1 MMASGK
7 TVITAAIAFMAAA
20 ATAEPVVKANSVTMI
35 QGDDTVTISYELES
49 EPGVVT
55 VDIQTNGVSIGG
67 RHLTHFSGDVN
78 RLVGVGR
85 HTFTW
90 KPYRAWP
97 GNKITE
103 GVTAVVTAWATNAPP
118 DYMAVHLVAA
128 ETVRYYADKES
139 VPFGVTNDMYKTEW
153 LLMRKIPA
161 ANEVWRM
168 GSPTNET
175 GRTAKREKARIVM
188 IPNDYYIGVYPCT
201 QRQYELIHGD
211 RPSTFNNNAYYATRP
226 LQKIDYVSLR
236 GATPTYDWPTT
247 GHAVSPT
254 GFFGLLRNLSGIKTF
269 DFPGD
274 AEWEFACRAGT
285 ATAIYGSSLAA
296 IACYNRTQD
305 PGTDVDTTKGTTPVG
320 SYEPNAFGLYDMIGN
335 VWEYCRDW
343 FQETEQEFDPLTGPT
358 ASSGNSSGNGC
369 RMGRGG
375 AWYRD
380 SSVCRSA
387 HRHPFNPS
395 NADKQCGFRVWCE
408 AMAVK

>member
-1 MMASGK
+1 MKK
-7 TVITAAIAFMAAA
+7 TSFALAVAGLITV
-20 ATAEPVVKANSVTMI
+20 ATAEPIVKASSVTMA
-35 QGDDTVTISYELES
+35 QSGDTVTIRYEIEN

-67 RHLTHFSGDVN
+67 ENLTHFAGDVN
-78 RLVGVGR
+78 RLVDVGQ
-85 HTFTW
+85 HTMTW
-90 KPYRAWP
+90 KPRKAWP
-97 GNKITE
+97 GEKIVD

-161 ANEVWRM
+161 ANVTWRM
-168 GSPTNET
+168 GSPTTET
-175 GRTAKREKARIVM
+175 GRYEKREKARLVTLT
-188 IPNDYYIGVYPCT
+188 NDFYIGVYPCT

-211 RPSTFNNNAYYATRP
+211 RPSTFSNETYYATRP
-226 LQKIDYVSLR
+226 LQRMAYNTLR

-247 GHAVSPT
+247 GHAVDPN
-254 GFFGLLRNLSGIKTF
+254 GFFGLLRKHSGVDTF
-269 DFPGD
+269 DMPGD

-285 ATAIYGSSLAA
+285 SGARYGSSLAA
-296 IACYNRTQD
+296 IACRARTQN
-305 PGTDVDTTKGTTPVG
+305 PGDLVDLSQGTTAVG

-343 FQETEQEFDPLTGPT
+343 FQETTSDFDPIMGAT
-358 ASSGNSSGNGC
+358 ASSGNSTGNAC

-375 AWYRD
+375 AWYRED
-380 SSVCRSA
+380 AVCRSA
-387 HRHPFNPS
+387 HRHPFAPS
-395 NADKQCGFRVWCE
+395 NADKQCGFRVWCKAE
-408 AMAVK
+408 AVK